1 MSAKRV
7 PPFLR
12 CEWDI
17 PTISAIQA
25 LQKGEATAAQQQ
37 QALHWIINEASATYG
52 VSFQLEGDRETAFAE
67 GRRFVGLQLVKLLH
81 LSTNALLKAK
91 GKQNA

>member
-1 MSAKRV
+1 MSKPV

-17 PTISAIQA
+17 PTISAAQA
-25 LQKGEATAAQQQ
+25 LQRGEATAAQQQ
-37 QALHWIINEASATYG
+37 QFIQWVINEAAATYG

-67 GRRFVGLQLVKLLH
+67 GRRFVGLQVVKLLK
-81 LSTNALLKAK
+81 LSVNALLKAK
-91 GKQNA
+91 T

>member
-25 LQKGEATAAQQQ
+25 LQKGE
-37 QALHWIINEASATYG
+37 
-52 VSFQLEGDRETAFAE
+52 DRKS
-67 GRRFVGLQLVKLLH
+67 VV
-81 LSTNALLKAK
+81 
-91 GKQNA
+91 